1 MRVAIYIRVSTQR
14 QVETHT
20 SEQQRERLQSYVK
33 TQGWSL
39 ASDAIFC
46 DEGYSGAT
54 LKRPGLERLRDRVS
68 EATLDRVVISAPDR
82 LARNYVQQVLL
93 LEEFQR
99 SGCEVEFLDRPM
111 SQDPHDQ
118 LLLQIRGAVA
128 EYERSLIAER
138 MRRGRQQK
146 LQAGLL
152 LPWTRAPYGYR
163 MDPERPRDPLGLRL
177 EAAEA
182 AVVQTLFA
190 RYAEQEV
197 SLFSLAQSLEREGI
211 RSPSGLPRWNPST
224 LRQVLKNP
232 IYMGQL
238 YANRIRTVAV
248 RKRGSALGSVSPVSR
263 GAVARPRDEWIAVGS
278 APAIVSEE
286 QFESVQARLA
296 QNRQF
301 AMRNSKAEAYLLR
314 ALVSCGVCHLA
325 CTGRTMHPD
334 YEYYWCKGK
343 AQLLIS
349 RRPER
354 CPARYIP
361 ALQLD
366 ALVWQDL
373 CQVLLHPESLTQAL
387 QRANGEQWLPQDLQA
402 RRRQFRQGQQS
413 LTRQQER
420 LTEAYLA
427 GVIPLAEYRRRRQ
440 ELEQKSQALA
450 NQDRRFTTQVD
461 RCAELANLA
470 IAMEDFCHRVR
481 VGLAHASFAHK
492 RQLVELLIDR
502 VIVTNETVEIRYVI
516 PTSPQGEQT
525 RFSYLHTDYRDGVC
539 GMSRSLTRMIYL

>member
-1 MRVAIYIRVSTQR
+1 M
-14 QVETHT
+14 
-20 SEQQRERLQSYVK
+20 
-33 TQGWSL
+33 
-39 ASDAIFC
+39 
-46 DEGYSGAT
+46 
-54 LKRPGLERLRDRVS
+54 
-68 EATLDRVVISAPDR
+68 
-82 LARNYVQQVLL
+82 
-93 LEEFQR
+93 
-99 SGCEVEFLDRPM
+99 
-111 SQDPHDQ
+111 
-118 LLLQIRGAVA
+118 
-128 EYERSLIAER
+128 
-138 MRRGRQQK
+138 
-146 LQAGLL
+146 
-152 LPWTRAPYGYR
+152 
-163 MDPERPRDPLGLRL
+163 
-177 EAAEA
+177 
-182 AVVQTLFA
+182 QTLFA
-190 RYAEQEV
+190 RYAEQAV
-197 SLFSLAQSLEREGI
+197 SLFSLALSRERMPSL
-211 RSPSGLPRWNPST
+211 SSGLPRWNPST

-232 IYMGQL
+232 IYMGLL
-238 YANRIRTVAV
+238 YVNRIRAVAV
-248 RKRGSALGSVSPVSR
+248 RQRGSALGSVSPVSR

-314 ALVSCGVCHLA
+314 ALLSCGVCPIS
-325 CTGRTMHPD
+325 CTGRTLPPD

-349 RRPER
+349 RRPVR

-373 CQVLLHPESLTQAL
+373 CQLLLHPESLTQAL
-387 QRANGEQWLPQDLQA
+387 QRAHGEQWLPQDLQA

-413 LTRQQER
+413 LTRLQER

-450 NQDRRFTTQVD
+450 NQDRRLTTQVD

-492 RQLVELLIDR
+492 RHLVELLIDR

-525 RFSYLHTDYRDGVC
+525 RFSYLHTDYRDDERAGC
-539 GMSRSLTRMIYL
+539 GRGSFDAQSLGDQICTCI